1 MRYLF
6 SGLEE
11 AISPW
16 LSTTQRSLLKE
27 DLERSTISQILK
39 DGQARATSH
48 KGLSKNWLTNRRQAE
63 EGGDGSK
70 LPTSRCSLII
80 SEPLKSRVYYVLYA
94 L

>member
-16 LSTTQRSLLKE
+16 LSTTQRSLLE
-27 DLERSTISQILK
+27 VDLEGSTISQMK
-39 DGQARATSH
+39 DGQAKATSH
-48 KGLSKNWLTNRRQAE
+48 KGLSKNWLTKRRQPE

-70 LPTSRCSLII
+70 LPTSRFRL
-80 SEPLKSRVYYVLYA
+80 LFH
-94 L
+94 